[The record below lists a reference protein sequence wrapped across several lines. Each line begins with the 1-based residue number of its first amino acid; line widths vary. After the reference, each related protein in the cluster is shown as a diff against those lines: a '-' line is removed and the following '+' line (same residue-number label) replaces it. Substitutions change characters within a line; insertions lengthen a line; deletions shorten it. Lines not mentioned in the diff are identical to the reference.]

1 MRQALSGHVSAGFC
15 TDFPWKSRMAT
26 RRRTY
31 VLRRLSSDRR
41 TNCPYWDVDVSDPIR
56 ERQLCKGVRP
66 KLSSRNI
73 ARSYGASQV
82 VCLGEVGAFERDK
95 GM

>member
-56 ERQLCKGVRP
+56 ERQLCNQ
-66 KLSSRNI
+66 NI

-95 GM
+95 GV